1 MKKSHSLLTLSLAA
15 LSCLS
20 LFTWANEATAEDER
34 PNIIFFI
41 SDDMLPQH
49 FNCLPQGKGKN
60 LTPNLDRLAREGT
73 LMLQQHVVSPVC
85 TPSRYN
91 VLTGNFASRA
101 QNPYFKQNT
110 EKNGQSVVE
119 FNTHILPTDQ
129 TLPALLKA
137 AGYTTGMAGKNH
149 VVEVH
154 GLKKFPNFDASA
166 KDPANKALL
175 KANHDHTRQAMREI
189 GFDFA
194 DSVYHNNPS
203 FLGLHE
209 VAVQN
214 MDWITDAGVRFL
226 KQDHPQPFFLYFAT
240 TVPHGPTQA
249 KRSWNA
255 DPQLTAI
262 GYLDEPLNVQPARA
276 TIPKRIRAAGLPVN
290 DNTANLLWLDDALGA
305 LLDTLEASGK
315 LDNTIIFFFND
326 HGQRAKG
333 TVYQGGVRNP
343 SIVWRKGGFPAGS
356 SSQAL
361 VSNVDFAPTILDL
374 AQVDTSQYRFD
385 GKSFLPYLEGK
396 PATEM
401 RRLYFELGYAR
412 GIRIGNWKYM
422 AIRYPEQLEN
432 MTLEERTAVLEDWND
447 KRRRRHLNIVT
458 DDPTQPFSHLTA
470 IPGGGDAEKFST
482 GSYPAY
488 FDRDQLYNLAQDP
501 NEQRN
506 LAGDPK
512 YAAHLKAMQT
522 ALKEQLATLPGGFGD
537 LKPN

>member
-1 MKKSHSLLTLSLAA
+1 MKNSLPLLTIALAT
-15 LSCLS
+15 LTCLS
-20 LFTWANEATAEDER
+20 PAINAHATPTER

-41 SDDMLPQH
+41 ADDMLPQH

-110 EKNGQSVVE
+110 KKNGQSVVE
-119 FNTHILPTDQ
+119 FNTHILPTDR
-129 TLPALLKA
+129 TLPALLKN

-166 KDPANKALL
+166 KDPANKAQL
-175 KANHDHTRQAMREI
+175 KANHDHTRQAMRDI
-189 GFDFA
+189 GFDFV

-226 KQDHPQPFFLYFAT
+226 NQDHSQPFFLYLAT

-255 DPQLTAI
+255 DPSLTAI
-262 GYLDEPLNVQPARA
+262 GYLDEPLNVQPART

-305 LLDTLEASGK
+305 LLDALEANGQI
-315 LDNTIIFFFND
+315 DNTIIFFFND
-326 HGQRAKG
+326 HGQLAKG
-333 TVYQGGVRNP
+333 TVYQGGVHNP
-343 SIVWRKGGFPAGS
+343 SIIWRKGGFPVGPT
-356 SSQAL
+356 SQAL
-361 VSNVDFAPTILDL
+361 VSNVDFAPTILEL
-374 AQVDTSQYRFD
+374 AQVDTSQQTFD
-385 GKSFLPYLEGK
+385 GQSFLPYLMGQT
-396 PATEM
+396 PTAQ
-401 RRLYFELGYAR
+401 RSLYFELGYAR
-412 GIRIGNWKYM
+412 GLRIGNWKYM
-422 AIRYPEQLEN
+422 AIRYPEHLEN
-432 MTLEERTAVLEDWND
+432 MTLEERTAVLKDWND
-447 KRRRRHLNIVT
+447 QRKRRHLNIVT
-458 DDPTQPFSHLTA
+458 DDPTRPFSHLTA
-470 IPGGGDAEKFST
+470 IPGGGDAEKYST
-482 GSYPAY
+482 GSYPGY
-488 FDRDQLYNLAQDP
+488 FERDQLYNLANDP

-506 LAGDPK
+506 LANDPK
-512 YAAHLKAMQT
+512 YAAHLQAMQT
-522 ALKEQLATLPGGFGD
+522 ALKEQLETLPGGFGE
-537 LKPN
+537 LKQN

>member
-1 MKKSHSLLTLSLAA
+1 MKQPLIHLAITLAAISLLAPLTRAQ
-15 LSCLS
+15 
-20 LFTWANEATAEDER
+20 NATPER

-41 SDDMLPQH
+41 ADDMLPRH
-49 FNCLPQGKGKN
+49 FNCLPRGKGKN

-91 VLTGNFASRA
+91 ALTGNFASRA
-101 QNPYFKQNT
+101 TNPYFTQNT
-110 EKNGQSVVE
+110 NKNGQSVVE
-119 FNTHILPTDQ
+119 FNTHILPSDR

-149 VVEVH
+149 VVEVY

-166 KDPANKALL
+166 KDPANKAQL

-226 KQDHPQPFFLYFAT
+226 NQAHEAPFFLYFAT

-255 DPQLTAI
+255 DPRLTAI

-305 LLDTLEASGK
+305 LLDTLEANGK
-315 LDNTIIFFFND
+315 IDNTVIFFFND
-326 HGQRAKG
+326 HGQLAKG
-333 TVYQGGVRNP
+333 TVYQGGVHNP
-343 SIVWRKGGFPAGS
+343 SIVWRKGGFPVGS

-374 AQVDTSQYRFD
+374 AQVDCSQQDFD
-385 GKSFLPYLEGK
+385 GQSFLPYLEGK
-396 PATEM
+396 TPPKE
-401 RRLYFELGYAR
+401 RQLYFELGYAR

-422 AIRYPEQLEN
+422 AIRYPEALEN
-432 MTLEERTAVLEDWND
+432 MTLAERTAVLEDWND

-482 GSYPAY
+482 GSYPGY
-488 FDRDQLYNLAQDP
+488 FDRDQLYNLAKDP
-501 NEQRN
+501 NEQHN
-506 LAGDPK
+506 LANDPK
-512 YAAHLKAMQT
+512 FAAHLKAMQT

>member
-1 MKKSHSLLTLSLAA
+1 MKNSHKLLSIIIASLSFLNPCIQAMADTP
-15 LSCLS
+15 
-20 LFTWANEATAEDER
+20 ER

-41 SDDMLPQH
+41 ADDMLPQH
-49 FNCLPQGKGKN
+49 FNCLSQGKDKN
-60 LTPNLDRLAREGT
+60 LTPNIDRLAREGT

-110 EKNGQSVVE
+110 KKNGQSVVE

-129 TLPALLKA
+129 TLPALLKK

-149 VVEVH
+149 VVEVE
-154 GLKKFPNFDASA
+154 GLKRFANFDASA
-166 KDPANKALL
+166 KDPANKAQL
-175 KANHDHTRQAMREI
+175 KANHDHTRQAMRAI

-226 KQDHPQPFFLYFAT
+226 NQTHTQPFFLYFAT
-240 TVPHGPTQA
+240 TVPHGPTQE

-255 DPQLTAI
+255 DPRLTAI
-262 GYLDEPLNVQPARA
+262 GYLDEPLKVQPARD
-276 TIPKRIRAAGLPVN
+276 TIPKRLRAAGLPVN
-290 DNTANLLWLDDALGA
+290 DNTANILWLDDALGA
-305 LLDTLEASGK
+305 LLDTLEANGQI
-315 LDNTIIFFFND
+315 DHTVIFFFND

-343 SIVWRKGGFPAGS
+343 SIVWRKGGFPVGS
-356 SSQAL
+356 TSDTL

-374 AQVDTSQYRFD
+374 AQVDHTQYTFD
-385 GKSFLPYLEGK
+385 GQSFLPYLEGQK
-396 PATEM
+396 PTSL
-401 RRLYFELGYAR
+401 RSLYFELGYAR
-412 GIRIGNWKYM
+412 GIRVGNWKYM
-422 AIRYPEQLEN
+422 AIRYPKHLEN
-432 MTLEERTAVLEDWND
+432 MTLEERRTVLNEWND
-447 KRRRRHLNIVT
+447 KRKRRHLNIVT
-458 DDPTQPFSHLTA
+458 DDPTKPFSHLTA
-470 IPGGGDAEKFST
+470 IPGGGDAEKKST

-488 FDRDQLYNLAQDP
+488 FERDQLYNLANDP

-506 LAGDPK
+506 LANDPE
-512 YAAHLKAMQT
+512 YAAQLKAMQR
-522 ALKEQLATLPGGFGD
+522 ALKAQLATLPGGFGD